1 MKKRKR
7 KSRKKTSIV
16 KRTGL
21 VLLFIPLV
29 TLGALKTIV
38 VESGRFLSRSL
49 MKSAPSLWRKTLG
62 RKNRHAGDQFED
74 YSERAVRID
83 KSKLLPK
90 DALGLAGERL
100 VFERVRA
107 LPNCQIVACN
117 VENYYCELDLI
128 YLDNARRNV
137 VFVEVKTR
145 RREDPVHPTVE
156 AVDAR
161 RRKKIA
167 LAARKFV
174 RERGYLDYRRR
185 YDIAVVIWPE
195 SEEPQVT
202 FYENAF
208 REVDAIQKYR
218 AQDYG
223 KTRGTSSEQTN

>member
-7 KSRKKTSIV
+7 KSRKKTSIA
-16 KRTGL
+16 KRAGL

-29 TLGALKTIV
+29 TLGIIKTIV
-38 VESGRFLSRSL
+38 VEFGRFLSRSL

-62 RKNRHAGDQFED
+62 LKNRHTGDRFED
-74 YSERAVRID
+74 YSERNVSAD
-83 KSKLLPK
+83 ESKLLPK
-90 DALGLAGERL
+90 DALGRAGERL
-100 VFERVRA
+100 IFERVREF
-107 LPNCQIVACN
+107 PNCQVVACN

-128 YLDNARRNV
+128 YLDNTRRDV

-185 YDIAVVIWPE
+185 YDIAVVVWPE
-195 SEEPQVT
+195 SEEPQVA

-208 REVDAIQKYR
+208 REVDAIQQYR

-223 KTRGTSSEQTN
+223 KTRGTSSDQAN